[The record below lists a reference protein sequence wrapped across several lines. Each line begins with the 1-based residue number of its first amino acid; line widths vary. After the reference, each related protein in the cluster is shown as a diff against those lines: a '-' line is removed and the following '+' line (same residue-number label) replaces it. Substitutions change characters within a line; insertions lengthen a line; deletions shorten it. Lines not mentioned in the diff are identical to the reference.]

1 MKIALFY
8 NGTTIDS
15 ELLGSDCFCVLDG
28 RYSGASIYRRVRQH
42 VNTILQ
48 PLGKVAKYYRIGTG
62 ERLGHC
68 IDSARK
74 SPYHNI

>member
-8 NGTTIDS
+8 EDTTIDS
-15 ELLGSDCFCVLDG
+15 ELLGSDCYCIIDG
-28 RYSGASIYRRVRQH
+28 RHNGASIYRRVRQH

-62 ERLGHC
+62 ERLKHC
-68 IDSARK
+68 IDSARQ
-74 SPYHNI
+74 SQYHTI